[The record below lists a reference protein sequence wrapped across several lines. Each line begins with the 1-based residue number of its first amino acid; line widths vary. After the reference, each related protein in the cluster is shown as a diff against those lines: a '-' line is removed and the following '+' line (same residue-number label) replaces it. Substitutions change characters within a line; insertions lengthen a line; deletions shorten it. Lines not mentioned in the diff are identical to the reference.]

1 MVVLLWGLWCG
12 GCYGVVILQVDF
24 AVVISMVFA
33 MVLQVFVM
41 GATVVGWLGLDGGC
55 LGFWVCS
62 QR

>member
-24 AVVISMVFA
+24 AVVVSMVFA

-55 LGFWVCS
+55 LGF
-62 QR
+62 